1 MDNDIVLPPSLR
13 FIERDWLSSNHL
25 LGLGGDGNVLVDS
38 GYCSRRDLTLQ
49 LVGHALGRPQR
60 CTASSTPTPIPTMS
74 AATPRSRR
82 ATAAASPSRCTSAK
96 RSKTGRR
103 RSCTTPRSARP
114 ATGFARDDYYDHGDT
129 LEIGGLAWQAIG
141 SPGHDM
147 DSLLLYQPEH
157 RILVSADALWEQG
170 FGIVFPEFFDEPGFA
185 AQEATLRA
193 IEALAVDVV
202 IPGHGRMFR
211 DFHPALERA
220 RQRLAYFRANPERHA
235 FLGMKVGLSF
245 MLLDRGRL
253 RLDELETTYGEL
265 PLIQRIN
272 RKYFGKDTPQLTREV
287 LESLLTSRVAARGG
301 RLAGAGSLN
310 RCPVRRRARRPRR
323 PRLRRSRARAW
334 SRAAAPAAGR

>member
-1 MDNDIVLPPSLR
+1 MDHDIVLPPSLR

-25 LGLGGDGNVLVDS
+25 LGLAGNGNVLVDS

-49 LVGHALGRPQR
+49 LVGHALDGGSLHRIVNTHTHSDHVGGNATLKAR
-60 CTASSTPTPIPTMS
+60 YGCRISIPVHEREAIEGWQEEKLHYATLGQACDRFS
-74 AATPRSRR
+74 A
-82 ATAAASPSRCTSAK
+82 
-96 RSKTGRR
+96 
-103 RSCTTPRSARP
+103 
-114 ATGFARDDYYDHGDT
+114 DDYYDHGDT
-129 LEIGGLAWQAIG
+129 LEVGGLGWQAIG

-147 DSLLLYQPEH
+147 DSLLLYEPEH

-170 FGIVFPEFFDEPGFA
+170 FGIVFPEFFDEPGFI

-211 DFHPALERA
+211 DFHSALERA

-272 RKYFGKDTPQLTREV
+272 RKYFRNDTPQLTRDV
-287 LESLLTSRVAARGG
+287 LESLLSSRVA
-301 RLAGAGSLN
+301 
-310 RCPVRRRARRPRR
+310 
-323 PRLRRSRARAW
+323 
-334 SRAAAPAAGR
+334 RAAAGWLVPAA

>member
-25 LGLGGDGNVLVDS
+25 LGLGGDDNVLVDS

-49 LVGHALGRPQR
+49 LVGHALN
-60 CTASSTPTPIPTMS
+60 
-74 AATPRSRR
+74 
-82 ATAAASPSRCTSAK
+82 
-96 RSKTGRR
+96 GRR
-103 RSCTTPRSARP
+103 LDRIVNTHTHSDHVGGNAALKARYGCRLFIP
-114 ATGFARDDYYDHGDT
+114 LHEREAIEGWQEEKLHYATLGQACDRFCADDYYDHGDI
-129 LEIGGLAWQAIG
+129 LEIGGLGWQAIG

-157 RILVSADALWEQG
+157 RLLVSADALWEQG

-272 RKYFGKDTPQLTREV
+272 RKYFRKDTPQLTRDV
-287 LESLLTSRVAARGG
+287 LESLLSSRVARTQ
-301 RLAGAGSLN
+301 AGWL
-310 RCPVRRRARRPRR
+310 V
-323 PRLRRSRARAW
+323 
-334 SRAAAPAAGR
+334 PAA